1 MAAAAAGRAMRVAV
15 RAREVARARGERRV
29 DETRRGARARLD
41 RDVTARAARG
51 GGARGGGRGGEIQR
65 LLANADSAEAALR
78 VVEKDLDS
86 FDGVHAATALHRVA
100 KFSAPESRLDRDYV
114 ELTEGVTRD
123 ARFKALAESVASRVD
138 EFDAF
143 GLANVAWSFAKLGY
157 TPSQETLSALAS
169 RLEREISKPG
179 ARLKPQSLSNATYA
193 FGRMRYKPPVSTLE
207 ALCSATAREM
217 SAFRADELSGMM
229 LGLAHLDHVPSR
241 EFLDEA
247 RRFIEKHLRRFD
259 DAAAC
264 NILWAF
270 ARMETTLSGDIIDA
284 LLIQLTAQNLGGANS
299 HVNVPMCMYACAR
312 LDHSPSPAFVRA
324 MNAEI
329 PRCAQR
335 MNIGSIDSMF
345 WALGSL
351 GGVGEGKVQLGVE
364 AYEAL
369 CAAVSAKRDIDAELV
384 SKVFWA
390 LAKVNYRPTDSTLV
404 GLGRMAKGRARELE
418 DENILLVM
426 HAWGVLRWNPGN
438 DVVDEYVSRFIADE
452 GALNAS
458 QAAKLL
464 CAYGRVRWLPP
475 ITHADALLAR
485 LMHEAS
491 RGGLHPA
498 TAVLGLW
505 GSSLLGLDLE
515 PSQLDVLA
523 QNTIRQNLS
532 AKSLAKC
539 VWSLAALGYDP
550 TPLDLAD
557 LKRLADDAFGK
568 LPVKDQTAL
577 KQAMSRLGA

>member
-1 MAAAAAGRAMRVAV
+1 
-15 RAREVARARGERRV
+15 
-29 DETRRGARARLD
+29 
-41 RDVTARAARG
+41 
-51 GGARGGGRGGEIQR
+51 
-65 LLANADSAEAALR
+65 
-78 VVEKDLDS
+78 
-86 FDGVHAATALHRVA
+86 
-100 KFSAPESRLDRDYV
+100 
-114 ELTEGVTRD
+114 
-123 ARFKALAESVASRVD
+123 
-138 EFDAF
+138 
-143 GLANVAWSFAKLGY
+143 
-157 TPSQETLSALAS
+157 
-169 RLEREISKPG
+169 
-179 ARLKPQSLSNATYA
+179 
-193 FGRMRYKPPVSTLE
+193 
-207 ALCSATAREM
+207 
-217 SAFRADELSGMM
+217 
-229 LGLAHLDHVPSR
+229 
-241 EFLDEA
+241 
-247 RRFIEKHLRRFD
+247 
-259 DAAAC
+259 
-264 NILWAF
+264 
-270 ARMETTLSGDIIDA
+270 
-284 LLIQLTAQNLGGANS
+284 
-299 HVNVPMCMYACAR
+299 
-312 LDHSPSPAFVRA
+312 
-324 MNAEI
+324 
-329 PRCAQR
+329 
-335 MNIGSIDSMF
+335 
-345 WALGSL
+345 
-351 GGVGEGKVQLGVE
+351 
-364 AYEAL
+364 
-369 CAAVSAKRDIDAELV
+369 
-384 SKVFWA
+384 
-390 LAKVNYRPTDSTLV
+390 
-404 GLGRMAKGRARELE
+404 MAKGRARELE

-532 AKSLAKC
+532 ARSLAKC